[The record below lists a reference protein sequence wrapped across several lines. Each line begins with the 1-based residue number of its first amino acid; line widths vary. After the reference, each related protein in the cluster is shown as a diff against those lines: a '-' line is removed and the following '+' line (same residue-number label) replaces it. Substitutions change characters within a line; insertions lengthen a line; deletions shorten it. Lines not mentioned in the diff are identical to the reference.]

1 MVLPHDEDGDG
12 SEDFEAAFN
21 RTYKSE
27 FGFMLDTKNIIV
39 DDIKVSPPPPPASY
53 PFMRIFTMC
62 YTGSWYWENI

>member
-1 MVLPHDEDGDG
+1 MHDAWITLGTDTALMVLPHDEDGDG

-39 DDIKVSPPPPPASY
+39 DDIKVSSHHLVIQTCRY
-53 PFMRIFTMC
+53 
-62 YTGSWYWENI
+62 

>member
-39 DDIKVSPPPPPASY
+39 DDIKVSSHHQLVIQTCRY
-53 PFMRIFTMC
+53 
-62 YTGSWYWENI
+62 